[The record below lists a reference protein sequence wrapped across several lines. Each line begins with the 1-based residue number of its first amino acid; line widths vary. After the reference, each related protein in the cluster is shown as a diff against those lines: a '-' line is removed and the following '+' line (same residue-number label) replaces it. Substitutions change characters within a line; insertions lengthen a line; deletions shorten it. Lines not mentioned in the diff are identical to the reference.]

1 MYSSSL
7 QVLDPVTRKPTGEP
21 DPSNPVRVFWFKL
34 LRLYFLPSLPLIRGN
49 AVCTVEIWNIIRQ
62 YETTFRWKL
71 YGEWKTSTYNSHP
84 ELRIRQVQA
93 DRESKGILRRLS
105 HQTIDTLS
113 GTVAKLAHSNPCIFF
128 TNAVNQIMA
137 YDNLAGVVI
146 QALRYVTNMGFD
158 VLVYII
164 LDALSN
170 PYKNRVKDDGV
181 NISDWLQSRSVVPSR
196 YMLLTTAGLASFT
209 GMLFRRYSADLSPLL
224 KYVVHQLY
232 NGQTTEIVV
241 LRELIWK
248 MAGIEPL
255 PSLSDSQI
263 AAMAGGPALRIEA
276 IASATRGARLDPGD
290 AILKGPQRLGKSLLE
305 TSLALPLLIQVAQ
318 QRQSCVFKAPDTHLK
333 SLASLF
339 DTVGCASYRARILV
353 SKSLAQFRLTGYCY
367 STWNFLLLR
376 LSFPPKTTRR
386 GSFPL

>member
-1 MYSSSL
+1 
-7 QVLDPVTRKPTGEP
+7 
-21 DPSNPVRVFWFKL
+21 
-34 LRLYFLPSLPLIRGN
+34 
-49 AVCTVEIWNIIRQ
+49 
-62 YETTFRWKL
+62 
-71 YGEWKTSTYNSHP
+71 
-84 ELRIRQVQA
+84 VQA

-105 HQTIDTLS
+105 HNTIETLS

-128 TNAVNQIMA
+128 MNAVNQIMA
-137 YDNLAGVVI
+137 YDNLANVVI

-158 VLVYII
+158 VLVYVI
-164 LDALSN
+164 LEALSN
-170 PYKNRVKDDGV
+170 PNKNRVKDDGV
-181 NISDWLQSRSVVPSR
+181 NTSDWLQSLFYLIPLFSLPSS
-196 YMLLTTAGLASFT
+196 LILGLASFT

-276 IASATRGARLDPGD
+276 VASTTRGARLDPGD
-290 AILKGPQRLGKSLLE
+290 AVLKGPQRLGKTLLE
-305 TSLALPLLIQVAQ
+305 TNLALPLLIQVAQ
-318 QRQSCVFKAPDTHLK
+318 QRQSCVFKAPDAHLK

-339 DTVGCASYRARILV
+339 DTVSCVMSYAIRSYHR
-353 SKSLAQFRLTGYCY
+353 FRLTVSCCNI
-367 STWNFLLLR
+367 WICLPRQL
-376 LSFPPKTTRR
+376 
-386 GSFPL
+386 